1 MLSFKGFLREGV
13 HDPAIFHAVFM
24 AGGPGSGKDYV
35 MARTLHGH
43 GLREI
48 NSDTAFEH
56 AMKKK
61 GLDPKM
67 PPSEQEVRDAVR
79 AGAKKTT
86 EVKKELAE
94 RGRNGLIINGTGA
107 EPEKYQKIKDHLE
120 SLGYKTHMV
129 FVHTDN
135 KMSRQRNIERGQR
148 GGRTVPEEVRQKSW
162 DDVQRNKEHYR
173 KLFGP
178 NYHEV
183 NNSMDMLHAPKEL
196 VDVHSKNLDNVH
208 KHFRKVTGSKEYTP
222 TAQKWISQQMKKEP
236 TLKEEDEYPAS
247 WTSEQLRW
255 FKEVVMKDEYYD
267 IPEKDLTND
276 DGSGTI
282 QKT

>member
-35 MARTLHGH
+35 LSRTLHGH

-48 NSDTAFEH
+48 NSDIAFEH

-86 EVKKELAE
+86 EVQKELAE
-94 RGRNGLIINGTGA
+94 RGRNGLIINGTGV
-107 EPEKYQKIKDHLE
+107 EPHKYQKIKDHLE

-135 KMSRQRNIERGQR
+135 KVSEQRNIERGQR
-148 GGRTVPEEVRQKSW
+148 GGRTVPEELRQKSW
-162 DDVQRNKEHYR
+162 NDVQTNKDHY
-173 KLFGP
+173 KKMFGR
-178 NYHEV
+178 NYHEI
-183 NNSMDMLHAPKEL
+183 NNSIDMLHAPKE
-196 VDVHSKNLDNVH
+196 VIDMHKQRLDDVH

-222 TAQKWISQQMKKEP
+222 AAKQWIQQQMKKEP
-236 TLKEEDEYPAS
+236 TLKEEQENTTNNYTP
-247 WTSEQLRW
+247 EQLRW
-255 FKEVVMKDEYYD
+255 LQEVIMKDEYYD
-267 IPEKDLTND
+267 ILEKDLPND
-276 DGSGTI
+276 AESGTI
-282 QKT
+282 PK